1 VNGFRFSRLSLLWK
15 ILLSTSVAITLLFAA
30 TGWIVE
36 NDALDTTSRSLEG
49 EVQASFQAYQSLWK
63 SRADKLAS
71 VSLILSTMSDVR
83 AAFGTGD
90 PATIRDTAS
99 ELWSTASENAL
110 LLVTDPKGQLIA
122 SVGAVPESRAWRELD
137 IVPEAARRFTQQA
150 SGFTL
155 KDQQATGFMVKDGNL
170 YQVAVTPVYVQSGR
184 GLALLDVL
192 VAGFQVDHL
201 VAQSLKESTGGSE
214 FLFLSGSRVIASTLN
229 NRATSELARAVAALR
244 AGRVTGRI
252 SDGVTEYAPLRTSLM
267 DMDGRT
273 IGELW
278 IFRSF
283 ENARQQLAVLRRN
296 IVLLGLFAM
305 LAGLGLTYLL
315 ARRIVQPVEKLDR
328 AAAEVGRQNYA
339 YRVPVESHDE
349 LGRLAET
356 FNNMC
361 ASIQSARQELIRHE
375 RISTIGRLS
384 SSIVHDL
391 RNPLAAIYGGAEIMM
406 DTGIAPPQLKRLASN
421 IYRASRRIQELLQDL
436 VNVGRGKTEGAEMCR
451 LCEVAA
457 AARDSLA
464 STAEARDV
472 NISLDVPDSI
482 ELPLERARV
491 ERVFINLIDN
501 ALEAM
506 PAGGA
511 IHVSALARPDAVIIE
526 VADTGPGI
534 SPEIREHLFQP
545 FVSSGKKNGLGLG
558 LALSRQ
564 TILDHGGDMW
574 VESEPGRG
582 AHFFFRLPLSR
593 PSVRAQDAAAAPV
606 GRE

>member
-1 VNGFRFSRLSLLWK
+1 MNGPSFSRLSLLWK
-15 ILLSTSVAITLLFAA
+15 ILLSTSVAITLLFGV

-36 NDALDTTSRSLEG
+36 KDVLETTSRSIDG
-49 EVQASFQAYQSLWK
+49 EVQASFQAYQSLWR

-110 LLVTDPKGQLIA
+110 LLVTDPKGRVIA
-122 SVGAVPESRAWRELD
+122 SVGMLPEPAAWRELD
-137 IVPEAARRFTQQA
+137 VVPEAARRFIQPA

-155 KDQQATGFMVKDGNL
+155 RDQQATGFMVKAGNL
-170 YQVAVTPVYVQSGR
+170 YQIAVTPVYVQSGH
-184 GLALLDVL
+184 GLALLNVL
-192 VAGFQVDHL
+192 VAGYQVDHL
-201 VAQSLKESTGGSE
+201 VAQGLKESTGGSE
-214 FLFLSGSRVIASTLN
+214 FLFLSGGRVIASTLN
-229 NRATSELARAVAALR
+229 ARATGELTRAVALR
-244 AGRVTGRI
+244 AANRDAGRI
-252 SDGVTEYAPLRTSLM
+252 RDGVSEYAPLHTPLT
-267 DMDGRT
+267 DIQGRP

-296 IVLLGLFAM
+296 VVVLGLFVM

-339 YRVPVESHDE
+339 YRVTVDSRDE

-361 ASIQSARQELIRHE
+361 ASIQNAREELIHQE

-457 AARDSLA
+457 AAHDSLA
-464 STAEARDV
+464 SATDARSV
-472 NISLDVPDSI
+472 SVTLAIPDSI

-491 ERVFINLIDN
+491 ERVFVNLIDN
-501 ALEAM
+501 AVEAM

-511 IHVSALARPDAVIIE
+511 IRVSALAEREAVLIE

-534 SPEIREHLFQP
+534 SPEILERLFQP

-558 LALSRQ
+558 LALARQ

-574 VESEPGRG
+574 VQSDPGRG
-582 AHFFFRLPLSR
+582 ARFFIRLPLSR
-593 PSVRAQDAAAAPV
+593 AAAHPEHAVASPV

>member
-1 VNGFRFSRLSLLWK
+1 VNGPSFSRLSLLWK
-15 ILLSTSVAITLLFAA
+15 ILLSTSVAITLLFGV

-36 NDALDTTSRSLEG
+36 KDVLETTSRSIDG
-49 EVQASFQAYQSLWK
+49 EVQASFQAYQSLWR

-110 LLVTDPKGQLIA
+110 LLVTDPKGRVIA
-122 SVGAVPESRAWRELD
+122 SVGTLPEPAAWRELD
-137 IVPEAARRFTQQA
+137 VVPEAARRFIQPA

-155 KDQQATGFMVKDGNL
+155 RDQQATGFMVKAGNL
-170 YQVAVTPVYVQSGR
+170 YQIAVTPVYVQSGH
-184 GLALLDVL
+184 GLALLNVL
-192 VAGFQVDHL
+192 VAGYQVDHL
-201 VAQSLKESTGGSE
+201 VAQGLKESTGGSE
-214 FLFLSGSRVIASTLN
+214 FLFLSGGRVIASTLN
-229 NRATSELARAVAALR
+229 ARATGELTRAVAVRGANR
-244 AGRVTGRI
+244 DAGRIR
-252 SDGVTEYAPLRTSLM
+252 DGVSEYAPLHTPLT
-267 DMDGRT
+267 DIQGRP

-296 IVLLGLFAM
+296 VVVLGLFVM

-339 YRVPVESHDE
+339 YRVTVDSRDE

-361 ASIQSARQELIRHE
+361 ASIQNAREELIHQE

-457 AARDSLA
+457 AAHDSLA
-464 STAEARDV
+464 SATDARSV
-472 NISLDVPDSI
+472 SVTLAIPDSI

-491 ERVFINLIDN
+491 ERVFVNLIDN
-501 ALEAM
+501 AVEAM

-511 IHVSALARPDAVIIE
+511 IRVSAVAEREAVLIE

-534 SPEIREHLFQP
+534 SPEILERLFQP

-558 LALSRQ
+558 LALARQ

-574 VESEPGRG
+574 VQSDPGRG
-582 AHFFFRLPLSR
+582 ARFFIRLPLSR
-593 PSVRAQDAAAAPV
+593 AAAHPEHAVASPV

>member
-1 VNGFRFSRLSLLWK
+1 MNGFSFSRLSLLWK

-36 NDALDTTSRSLEG
+36 NDALDTTSRSLES
-49 EVQASFQAYQSLWK
+49 EVQASFQAYQSLWR

-90 PATIRDTAS
+90 PATIRDTAG

-110 LLVTDPKGQLIA
+110 LLVTDPKGRLIA

-137 IVPEAARRFTQQA
+137 IVPEAARRFGQQA

-184 GLALLDVL
+184 GLALLNVL
-192 VAGFQVDHL
+192 VAGYQVDHL

-214 FLFLSGSRVIASTLN
+214 FLFLSGGRVIASTLN
-229 NRATSELARAVAALR
+229 LRATSELARAVVAR
-244 AGRVTGRI
+244 GAGRNTGRI
-252 SDGVTEYAPLRTSLM
+252 SDGVTEYAPLHTSLT
-267 DMDGRT
+267 DMEGRN

-356 FNNMC
+356 FNSMC

-451 LCEVAA
+451 LCELAV

-464 STAEARDV
+464 STADARSV
-472 NISLDVPDSI
+472 NVSLDVPDSI

-501 ALEAM
+501 ALEAV

-511 IHVSALARPDAVIIE
+511 IHVSASARPDAVIIE

-582 AHFFFRLPLSR
+582 ARFFIRLPRSR
-593 PSVRAQDAAAAPV
+593 ATAHNESAIASPV